1 MKPIIKY
8 RGGKSKE
15 IKFFQD
21 YIPKKFEI
29 YHEPFFGGGS
39 VYFNLEPKR
48 ARLNDINEKLTNFYR
63 TVGSNY
69 ALIRKELDEI
79 QDIYEKNRA
88 DYEERKLKSPDIRV
102 VDENEALYYKLR
114 DMYNGLAPKCY
125 DDASLYYFINKTAYS
140 GMIRY
145 NKKGEFNVPYGRYKN
160 FNTKLLT
167 EIHSKLL
174 KGSEIFNG
182 DYSLIF
188 NKMESDDFMF
198 LDPPYDTTFSDYGNV
213 EFTGDFDE
221 EHHRRLASD
230 FKNLSGPALMI
241 IGSTPLIEELYS
253 SFIKDRYQKI
263 YGVNIRNRFK
273 SESEHLIITNY

>member
-1 MKPIIKY
+1 MKPVIKY

-21 YIPKKFEI
+21 YIPKKFDI

-39 VYFNLEPKR
+39 LYFSIEPAR
-48 ARLNDINEKLTNFYR
+48 ARLNDINEKLVNFYR

-69 ALIRKELDEI
+69 SLIRQELDQI

-88 DYEERKLKSPDIRV
+88 CYEERKVKSLDIRV
-102 VDENEALYYKLR
+102 VDENEAFYYKLR
-114 DMYNGLAPKCY
+114 DMYNGLIPKCY

-167 EIHSKLL
+167 ESHSELL
-174 KGSEIFNG
+174 RTSELFNG

-188 NKMESDDFMF
+188 NKMESNDFMF

-230 FKNLSGPALMI
+230 FRNLSGPALMI
-241 IGSTPLIEELYS
+241 IGSTPLVEELYS
-253 SFIKDRYQKI
+253 PFIKDRYQKI